1 MAVTDIL
8 VAQGL
13 GVKTEVKQ
21 LALGDFVW
29 IAQEKTG
36 MDEWTLNRKK
46 GRELV
51 LDYVIERKRMDD
63 LASSIVDGRFLEQ
76 KFRFETAE
84 IKHKIY
90 LIENYGRTD
99 NQRLDENAL
108 HAAIAST
115 QVRIVTNARR
125 PSPSSVTVATVTM

>member
-1 MAVTDIL
+1 
-8 VAQGL
+8 
-13 GVKTEVKQ
+13 
-21 LALGDFVW
+21 
-29 IAQEKTG
+29 
-36 MDEWTLNRKK
+36 MDEWTLHRKK

-84 IKHKIY
+84 IKQKIY
-90 LIENYGRTD
+90 LIENYGRID

-115 QVRIVTNARR
+115 QVRIVTIPALAPTR
-125 PSPSSVTVATVTM
+125 PHVRCEHVAGGTGRLLLCSTAPGPAEAAAEPV